1 MSVATTPLA
10 SDVRPRVQS
19 QQRSDGYRVCVK
31 CIMDTTDPEIEFDA
45 HGRCNHCVRYDQR
58 MANEWFTGEAA
69 KARLDRLVENVRS
82 AGRGREYDCIIG
94 VSGGVDS
101 TTVAYH
107 VKRLGLRPLALH
119 LDNGWNSELAVDNIR
134 KMLEK
139 LEIDLI
145 THVIDWREF
154 RDLQR
159 SFLKASVPNCEIPT
173 DHAINALLINTALK
187 KGIRYIL
194 HGGNLATEGIMPIS
208 WGYYNQ
214 DLKHLKAVHKRFG
227 SSSLKTL
234 PQIPLRRFVWAMTG
248 KRMRYIPILNCLDYN
263 KQAAKELITG
273 EFGWRD
279 YGGKHFESIFTRF
292 FQGYILPRKF
302 GFDKR
307 RAHLSTLVCA
317 GEIDREEA
325 LREMTKP
332 AYDPALQAEDREY
345 VIKKL
350 NFTEAEFDA
359 IMSAPPRAHA
369 DYPSNRLYFH
379 ELRRLKGLFK
389 RIATSV

>member
-1 MSVATTPLA
+1 MSVATPPVA
-10 SDVRPRVQS
+10 SKVLVQAHS
-19 QQRSDGYRVCVK
+19 QHDTGGYRICVK
-31 CIMDTTDPEIEFDA
+31 CIMDSSDPEIQFDQQ
-45 HGRCNHCVRYDQR
+45 GRCNHCRRYDER
-58 MANEWFTGEAA
+58 MANEWFTGDAA
-69 KARLDRLVENVRS
+69 QQRLDRLVANVRR

-101 TTVAYH
+101 TMVAYH

-134 KMLEK
+134 NMLEK
-139 LEIDLI
+139 LQIDLI

-154 RDLQR
+154 RELQR
-159 SFLKASVPNCEIPT
+159 SFLQASVPNCEIPT
-173 DHAINALLINTALK
+173 DHAINALLIKTALR
-187 KGIRYIL
+187 KGIRYVL
-194 HGGNLATEGIMPIS
+194 HGGNLATEGIMPIA

-214 DLKHLKAVHKRFG
+214 DLKHLRGVHAQFANTP
-227 SSSLKTL
+227 LKTL
-234 PQIPLRRFVWAMTG
+234 PQISLHRFVWAMTV
-248 KRMRYIPILNCLDYN
+248 KRLRYIPILNCLDYN
-263 KQAAKELITG
+263 KQKAKELITQQ
-273 EFGWRD
+273 FGWRD

-302 GFDKR
+302 GYDKR
-307 RAHLSTLVCA
+307 RAHLSTLVCG
-317 GEIDREEA
+317 GEISREQA
-325 LREMTKP
+325 LGEMRKP

-350 NFTEAEFDA
+350 NFSEAEFDK
-359 IMSAPPRAHA
+359 IMADEPRDHGEF
-369 DYPSNRLYFH
+369 PSNRLYFH